1 MPSMLPKRTE
11 RRRIQQKDKQQH
23 SANTKKYDSMTNSPL
38 SSSSIE
44 HKGYQNNCE
53 KCKEISI
60 PEDESFNEDIVA
72 ASSSYNDIDNI
83 DTNTTTFDNT
93 ENNIDTNTTTFN
105 NTENNIDTNTT
116 TFDNTENNIDTN
128 TTTFD
133 NTENN
138 IGERRRT
145 KRHYREA
152 IKGITK
158 PAIRRLAHGGVKCI
172 SELIYEDSCNILKKF
187 LKTVIKDVVVYTEHA
202 N

>member
-11 RRRIQQKDKQQH
+11 RIRIQQKDKQQH
-23 SANTKKYDSMTNSPL
+23 GANTKKYDSTTNSAIETIARNAVTELGASYNMSLEKTNEIIEMEEEAVGPL
-38 SSSSIE
+38 KLSLKNSLGEISNIFGQYNDDQLE
-44 HKGYQNNCE
+44 
-53 KCKEISI
+53 EISI

-93 ENNIDTNTTTFN
+93 ENNIDTNTTTF
-105 NTENNIDTNTT
+105 
-116 TFDNTENNIDTN
+116 DNTENNIDTN

-145 KRHYREA
+145 KRRYREA

-158 PAIRRLAHGGVKCI
+158 PAIRRLARRG
-172 SELIYEDSCNILKKF
+172 E
-187 LKTVIKDVVVYTEHA
+187 
-202 N
+202 